1 MLVINEQKFFFES
14 LNEQKFDSKCHKFV
28 DRYENGV
35 GFTKF
40 SAKIPVKIAL
50 KIQATGMG

>member
-1 MLVINEQKFFFES
+1 MLVI
-14 LNEQKFDSKCHKFV
+14 NEQKFDSKCHKFV
-28 DRYENGV
+28 DRYENSV

-40 SAKIPVKIAL
+40 PAKIPVKIAL